1 MRKIIR
7 NVIAILLCVTGLVL
21 LVLPSVPAEAVAVTR
36 GDFVIDGLTLVKY
49 TGHEANLTVPDTI
62 ETIGKEAFAGN
73 VSLRSVTLLDPCRTV
88 DYAAF
93 ENCSNLQVVNLPRSV
108 RTIGSSAF
116 SGCTS
121 LYSIN
126 IPDKVDDIGSGSF
139 AACPSLSSIDV
150 SPVNPNFLCSDGV
163 LYTGDGKEI
172 VQYLAGRASSTYAM
186 PLSIEKIREYAFWGA
201 ENLTGVAI
209 SSNVHEIEEYSFAN
223 CPALSAIIIPPS
235 VTKIQAYAFSD
246 CENLRSAVIPT
257 SVGYID
263 DLAFYMSDGVKVQFV
278 EPDSPLLTP
287 QVAAV
292 SGAGLTGTAAA
303 NEAANADA
311 NAAEGTDGANG
322 SDAGSAA
329 ETAGPVLID
338 YEENILPGELGSTKI
353 VGSKAVLLMSPSM
366 KAKDSYNLNKAE
378 LEDGIADSNLKN
390 TGREEP
396 FSIIRSVLDR
406 YNGSDANVDIPSD
419 VIRIGNRSLYKNNT
433 IETVSI
439 PDSVRSIGDFA
450 FARSTLKSVKIPDS
464 VDTIDYAA
472 FYQCNDLEDV
482 SIPGSV
488 ETIELGAFLGTPW
501 LYNWQA
507 TEDSDNYLIV
517 GDHILLSYKGEG
529 GNISIPEGVK
539 TIAAGCFT
547 GNTDITGVSIPAS
560 VRTIGEDAFNGC
572 TSLNTISL
580 SNGVERIE
588 DRAFRDTDLSTLSI
602 PPSVQEIGLGAF
614 DVLDTAPLS
623 TVLFTGTTIPNVM
636 SKPTA
641 SRLSASD
648 LRTLSFDGIE
658 NAIVRD
664 TADLSSGSLFNP
676 QYLGFRGAVYAISPD
691 QVDGQNTLHLLK
703 CTKEPDDTGVV
714 DIDSH
719 VSVGST
725 NYVMSGVKDDAF
737 TAYSS
742 LPAWS
747 DKPLSDIRING
758 NTSDGV
764 EALLDSV
771 ADAERTVYSEDT
783 AITVTDERAGTS
795 ANAAAAH
802 ARIPGSTDHYLLSA
816 KDDKESADAF
826 RAAFANAMGKGLPSG
841 IQLFDLSMTDAS
853 GMIPINRLNTNKME
867 VTLPV
872 PSTLA
877 GNNDLTVLSLNDNGA
892 LETLATENVTEGDV
906 ECVKFVTGHFSPYA
920 ICRTSDLYA
929 VTTDQAEFD
938 EDAGEDI
945 TDINGPVE
953 VEVMPESRDFF
964 SLRAK
969 TGSLIRADQGSSG
982 IPFAKAIAVVCLVAG
997 GILLL
1002 LNLPGLRKKRA

>member
-7 NVIAILLCVTGLVL
+7 NVIAILLCVTGLIL

-62 ETIGKEAFAGN
+62 ETIGKEAFSGN
-73 VSLRSVTLLDPCRTV
+73 VSLRSVTILDPCRTI

-93 ENCSNLQVVNLPRSV
+93 ENCSNLQIVNLPRSV

-150 SPVNPNFLCSDGV
+150 SAANPEFLCSDGV

-186 PLSIEKIREYAFWGA
+186 PLSVEKIREYAFWGA
-201 ENLTGVAI
+201 DNLTGVAI

-223 CPALSAIIIPPS
+223 CPALSAIIIPPT

-263 DLAFYMSDGVKVQFV
+263 DLAFYMSDGVKVQLV

-292 SGAGLTGTAAA
+292 SGNGLTGTAVA
-303 NEAANADA
+303 NDA
-311 NAAEGTDGANG
+311 QNGDASGEG
-322 SDAGSAA
+322 DAGS
-329 ETAGPVLID
+329 TASEPTGPVIID
-338 YEENILPGELGSTKI
+338 YEENVLPGELGSTKI
-353 VGSKAVLLMSPSM
+353 VGSKAVLLMSPAM
-366 KAKDSYNLNKAE
+366 QAKDSYNLNKAE
-378 LEDGIADSNLKN
+378 LEDGIANSNLTN

-406 YNGSDANVDIPSD
+406 YNGSDQNVEIPSD
-419 VIRIGNRSLYKNNT
+419 VIRIGNRSFYKNNT
-433 IETVSI
+433 IENVSI
-439 PDSVRSIGDFA
+439 PDSVNSVGDFA

-464 VDTIDYAA
+464 VTEIGYAS

-482 SIPGSV
+482 TIPDSV
-488 ETIELGAFLGTPW
+488 ESIELGAFLGTPW
-501 LYNWQA
+501 LYNWQTA
-507 TEDSDNYLIV
+507 EDSDNYLIV
-517 GDHILLSYKGEG
+517 GDKILLSYKGEG
-529 GNISIPEGVK
+529 GNITIPEGVK

-547 GNTDITGVSIPAS
+547 GNTDITGVSIPGS

-580 SNGVERIE
+580 SNGVETIE
-588 DRAFRDTDLSTLSI
+588 DRAFCDTDLSTLTI
-602 PPSVQEIGLGAF
+602 PPSVSKIGLGAF
-614 DVLDTAPLS
+614 DVLDSAPLS

-648 LRTLSFDGIE
+648 LRTLAFDGID

-676 QYLGFRGAVYAISPD
+676 QYLGFRGAVYSISPD

-703 CTKEPDDTGVV
+703 CNKEPDDTGVV

-725 NYVMSGVKDDAF
+725 NYVMSGVKDNAF
-737 TAYSS
+737 SDYSS

-747 DKPLSDIRING
+747 DKPLTDIRING

-764 EALLDSV
+764 EALMDSV
-771 ADAERTVYSEDT
+771 ANAERTVYTEDT
-783 AITVTDERAGTS
+783 AITVSDERAGTA
-795 ANAAAAH
+795 ANAAYAH
-802 ARIPGSTDHYLLSA
+802 ARIPGSADHYLLTA
-816 KDDKESADAF
+816 RDDKESAEAF
-826 RAAFANAMGKGLPSG
+826 RAAFLNAMGKSLPAG
-841 IQLFDLSMTDAS
+841 IQLFDLSMTDAT
-853 GMIPINRLNTNKME
+853 GMIPINRLNTDKME

-877 GNNDLTVLSLNDNGA
+877 GNTDLTVLSLNDNGA
-892 LETLATENVTEGDV
+892 LETLATETVTEGDA

-920 ICRTSDLYA
+920 ICRSSDLYA
-929 VTTDQAEFD
+929 VSTDPAEFA

-945 TDINGPVE
+945 TDISEPVE
-953 VEVMPESRDFF
+953 VEVMQEARDFF
-964 SLRAK
+964 SLRGM
-969 TGSLIRADQGSSG
+969 TGSLTKSGGNSTG
-982 IPFAKAIAVVCLVAG
+982 IPFAKAIAVCCLVAG
-997 GILLL
+997 AVLLL
-1002 LNLPGLRKKRA
+1002 FNLKGIRKKRA